1 MGRWDGQV
9 AAIDVARRLPRL
21 TFEQEAELAR
31 RWQTRRDRE
40 AASTLARAHQ
50 ALVMTQARK
59 HRYAGLPLAD
69 LIGEGN
75 LGIMLALEKFEPER
89 GVPFGAYAAHWIRA
103 RIVGVVLRARGV
115 CAGRGPFRPGV
126 FFRLTRERARVACQ
140 HGASEDANR
149 ILAERLELPLELLNE
164 ALGYLDVKVLSFD
177 APGLDG
183 ATPEPLAAAADQEQE
198 LCRRQAMQRLQQCVS
213 HAMAGLDARER
224 LIAERRLMADP
235 QDQPSLADLARQL
248 GVSRER
254 VGQLEA
260 RTKRKLR
267 ESFAKVGI
275 RSYWT
280 DWTEPV

>member
-1 MGRWDGQV
+1 MAG
-9 AAIDVARRLPRL
+9 L

-40 AASTLARAHQ
+40 AADTLARAHQ
-50 ALVMTQARK
+50 RLVMTQARK
-59 HRYAGLPLAD
+59 HRSAGLPLAD

-89 GVPFGAYAAHWIRA
+89 GVPFEAYAAHWVRA
-103 RIVGVVLRARGV
+103 RIVGGVLRARGI

-140 HGASEDANR
+140 HGTSEDANR

-164 ALGYLDVKVLSFD
+164 ALAHLDMKVLSFD
-177 APGLDG
+177 ALW
-183 ATPEPLAAAADQEQE
+183 PESAAPELLTVAADQEQE
-198 LCRRQAMQRLQQCVS
+198 LSRRQAVRHLQQCVS
-213 HAMAGLDARER
+213 HAMTVLDARER

-267 ESFAKVGI
+267 ESFAKIGI
-275 RSYWT
+275 LPQPNRQ
-280 DWTEPV
+280 P